1 MNLIVTGTSP
11 HRPETVGAVRKQ
23 STPGIDTFLM
33 KGNMMKY
40 CYMDSPVGSLLLAGN
55 DSSLAFIGFPQ
66 GKGQVTLADNWSR
79 DEDCFGEVKTQLD
92 AYFSGSRKA
101 FSLNLAPSGTE
112 FQLQVWHALQSIPYG
127 ETRSYRDIAE
137 SIGKP
142 LAVRAVGAAN
152 AKNHLPIVVPCH
164 RVIGANG
171 NLTGFGGGLETK
183 AWLLDLESG
192 KHKAAQH

>member
-1 MNLIVTGTSP
+1 MNLIETGRSP
-11 HRPETVGAVRKQ
+11 QRSETVA
-23 STPGIDTFLM
+23 GIDSCLM
-33 KGNMMKY
+33 KGNIMKY

-66 GKGQVTLADNWSR
+66 GKGQVAPADNWSR

-92 AYFSGSRKA
+92 AYFAGCRKA
-101 FSLNLAPSGTE
+101 FSLNLSPSGTE
-112 FQLQVWHALQSIPYG
+112 FQLQVWHALQTIPYG

-137 SIGKP
+137 SIGRP

-152 AKNHLPIVVPCH
+152 AKNPLPIVVPCH

-183 AWLLDLESG
+183 AWLLDLELS
-192 KHKAAQH
+192 KHWTAQR